1 MSRVRQL
8 LFLAALGM
16 GAAGCRSVGPSE
28 VQLPQKL
35 DERLSSSARSCVERL
50 NRDRER
56 AQNSLNL
63 SDVLVLVGASAGAA
77 GSIAAAFFSKA
88 TTRRASAV
96 VGAVGALTAGA
107 PKTLDDPAE
116 ILTKR
121 ARAERHWVVGY
132 KVLTQTMLSFEP
144 SGSSAPSKQV
154 AQLTGE
160 AAKAALAV
168 SDQQRQKALVY
179 VLDRF
184 IDCTA
189 DMPPEN
195 FEELPA
201 SGFLA
206 VGESVASA
214 RKPEGTQTD
223 IPPTGKAPALAGPQL
238 DSESAAGSTVLL
250 YAQPTPAPSRT
261 LPESTETP
269 PAPAAADS
277 PPAPAAPTP

>member
-8 LFLAALGM
+8 LFLAALGL
-16 GAAGCRSVGPSE
+16 GAAGCRSVGPGE
-28 VQLPQKL
+28 VELPPKL
-35 DERLSSSARSCVERL
+35 DNRLTSNARSCVERL
-50 NRDRER
+50 NRDRQR
-56 AQNSLNL
+56 AQSAMNL

-77 GSIAAAFFSKA
+77 GSIAAAFFSK
-88 TTRRASAV
+88 TRSRRVSAV

-116 ILTKR
+116 ILTRR

-132 KVLTQTMLSFEP
+132 KVFTQTMLSSEP
-144 SGSSAPSKQV
+144 PTVQVSSQKV

-168 SDQQRQKALVY
+168 SDQQRQKALLY

-189 DMPPEN
+189 DQPPEN

-206 VGESVASA
+206 VGESVASNQ
-214 RKPEGTQTD
+214 KPEGTEGAPAD
-223 IPPTGKAPALAGPQL
+223 KAPTLAGAQPDPQ
-238 DSESAAGSTVLL
+238 GQTVLL
-250 YAQPTPAPSRT
+250 YVKPTPPSGRT
-261 LPESTETP
+261 LPAGTKH
-269 PAPAAADS
+269 PAAQPPVPS
-277 PPAPAAPTP
+277 PPSAESPKP